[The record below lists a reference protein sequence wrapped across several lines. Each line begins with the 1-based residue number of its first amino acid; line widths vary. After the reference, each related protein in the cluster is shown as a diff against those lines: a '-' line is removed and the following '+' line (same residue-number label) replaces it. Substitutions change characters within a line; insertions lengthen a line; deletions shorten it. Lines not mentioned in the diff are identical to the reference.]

1 MPRGRKKKSVVD
13 ATHKPEAPAKVTLA
27 GDRSVVGTA
36 QKIGFAVTC
45 LNNAS
50 TLLTS
55 KTVYESPI
63 DSEDPADAVVVAA
76 TERKAMAVKAM
87 QRGIEICERVLLELD
102 AEKTDES
109 NSW

>member
-13 ATHKPEAPAKVTLA
+13 ATSSPEAPAKVVLA
-27 GDRSVVGTA
+27 GDRSTMASA

-55 KTVYESPI
+55 KSVYESPI
-63 DSEDPADAVVVAA
+63 DSEDPADAVIVASI
-76 TERKAMAVKAM
+76 ERKKMAVKAV
-87 QRGIEICERVLLELD
+87 QRAIEICERVLFELD